1 MSNTVDQLKAA
12 FDDFLAEDAKFAA
25 GNNAAGTRA
34 RKALQEMGKAVKA
47 RRNEITDE
55 KNVRKEA
62 KAV

>member
-1 MSNTVDQLKAA
+1 MSNTVEQLKAA
-12 FDDFLAEDAKFAA
+12 FDNFLAEDAKFAA

-62 KAV
+62 KAA

>member
-1 MSNTVDQLKAA
+1 MSNTVEQLKEA
-12 FDDFLAEDAKFAA
+12 FDNFLAEDAKFAA

>member
-1 MSNTVDQLKAA
+1 MSNTVEQLKAA